1 MQPAPT
7 NAQIKDPIKDPTK
20 APTIAL
26 IACEESGD
34 SLGQELM
41 LKLRDKLPHAK
52 FIGIGGQKMQAA
64 GLRSWVEMEQLS
76 VIGLT
81 EALLKLTKIL
91 RISRRVKQLLAK
103 NKPDLF
109 IGIDAPGFNLHMAG
123 YMRKMGCPTVQ
134 YVSPTFWAWG
144 EKRINKVRR
153 VINLVLCLY
162 PMEKQ
167 RYDRE
172 KIPSVFVGHPIADQ
186 IAPDN
191 SKSSKSAARKKL
203 GVSKED
209 TPVIALLP
217 GSRSAEITKLTHIF
231 IATANTYLRQKRDTR
246 FILVAVNS
254 KWAEYIKKSLPKDEQ
269 VRRHFRVVIGQSRT
283 AMTAADCVLLASGTA
298 TLECMFIKRPMVVA
312 YKVSF
317 ITFFLAKNFLARI
330 PYIAQPNILL
340 GRMAVEEYLQQKAN
354 PANLSRALARILAKP
369 FELKEEYNRIHRL
382 MRRNASQK
390 AADAVCEL
398 LNF

>member
-1 MQPAPT
+1 MQSAPT
-7 NAQIKDPIKDPTK
+7 NDPIKT
-20 APTIAL
+20 PTIAL

-52 FIGIGGQKMQAA
+52 FIGIGGRKMQAA
-64 GLRSWVEMEQLS
+64 GLRSWIEMEQLS

-91 RISRRVKQLLAK
+91 RISRQVKQLLAK

-123 YMRKMGCPTVQ
+123 HMRKMGCPTVQ

-144 EKRINKVRR
+144 EKRINKVRQ

-186 IAPDN
+186 IAPSN
-191 SKSSKSAARKKL
+191 SKSAARKKL
-203 GVSKED
+203 GVGKED

-217 GSRSAEITKLTHIF
+217 GSRSSEITKLTRIF
-231 IATANTYLRQKRDTR
+231 IATANTYLRQNRDTR

-254 KWAEYIKKSLPKDEQ
+254 KWAEYIKRSLPKDEE
-269 VRRHFRVVIGQSRT
+269 VRRHFLVVIGQSRT

-298 TLECMFIKRPMVVA
+298 TLECMLIKRPMVVA

-340 GRMAVEEYLQQKAN
+340 GRMAVEEHLQQKAN

-369 FELKEEYNRIHRL
+369 FDLKEEYNRIHRL